1 MRINPLYLTCCLLL
15 RCYGPDIG
23 SPAAQKG
30 VNIETTVTLPPAP
43 QIILPVDGYR
53 TSSPVIRFQ
62 TDDNSL
68 VDGAEVEIYQSS
80 TLVYSGSATAGVNYI
95 TLPGSPT
102 GSFTLRARNKKGSQ
116 VSAYTNSVAFKVEDY
131 AAATQLY
138 AQNYSTVTP
147 GCGDT
152 NEPFGTRFVF
162 CNADP
167 HWNAL
172 CSGMDGGGGN
182 VWICDTSDTLGANN
196 SGTGT
201 YSANNANFSGYNA
214 PDGTLTA
221 TGYLQNASGSNDGLG
236 ISCRDAHDGNNNH
249 YAAWFYPNRNPA
261 TSDNLV
267 LVRHYSDNTNTTL
280 ASGRFTEL
288 QNRGAGAANIF
299 TMRLDCLGSHIT
311 VYYDTGTAMKP
322 LLSVSDTSLSHNPA
336 ASFFAL
342 GVGPGGVTTLHARMT
357 TLAIKRYP

>member
-1 MRINPLYLTCCLLL
+1 MRINPLYLICCLFL

-23 SPAAQKG
+23 SPVAQKS
-30 VNIETTVTLPPAP
+30 VNMETSVTLPPAP

-53 TSSPVIRFQ
+53 TSSTQIRFRS
-62 TDDNSL
+62 DDNL
-68 VDGAEVEIYQSS
+68 LADAAEVEIYQSA
-80 TLVYSGSATAGVNYI
+80 TLVYSGTATAGVNYI

-102 GSFTLRARNKKGSQ
+102 GSFTLRARNKKGSR
-116 VSAYTNSVAFKVEDY
+116 VSAYTNNVAFTVENY

-138 AQNYSTVTP
+138 SKNYSTVTP

-152 NEPFGTRFVF
+152 NEPFGTRFFF
-162 CNADP
+162 CSSDP
-167 HWNAL
+167 AWSAL
-172 CSGMDGGGGN
+172 CPDASGGGGN
-182 VWICDTSDTLGANN
+182 TWICNSNDTMGANN
-196 SGTGT
+196 SGSGI
-201 YSANNANFSGYNA
+201 YSANNANFSSYNA

-236 ISCRDAHDGNNNH
+236 ISCRDAHDGSNNH

-261 TSDNLV
+261 TTDNLV

-280 ASGRFTEL
+280 ASGRFAEM

-311 VYYDTGTAMKP
+311 VYYDTGTAIKP
-322 LLSVSDTSLSHNPA
+322 LLSVSDTSLSHSLA
-336 ASFFAL
+336 ASYFAF
-342 GVGPGGVTTLHARMT
+342 GVGPGGVTSLHTRMT
-357 TLAIKRYP
+357 QLTIKRYP